1 MVYWMRMRRCS
12 AVVRMVRPAPWTAT
26 CTHACLLEDLFNR
39 LLSLRELAKMA
50 LLILLRI
57 RVP

>member
-1 MVYWMRMRRCS
+1 
-12 AVVRMVRPAPWTAT
+12 MVRPAPWTPT
-26 CTHACLLEDLFNR
+26 YTHTCLLEDLLDR